1 MNLLAAEAEAPNVLA
16 VPLDELILGI
26 VAFLIVFWLLSK
38 LALPG
43 IRKALDERTATIEGG
58 IERAAAR
65 EAEANALYEQYQAQ
79 LAEARTEAA
88 QIRAQAQSDKLAM
101 VEEAR
106 VEAAEAALGEPLGEL
121 VTTAPAEALTR
132 TREAQLAVLLTS
144 LVAWTALE
152 PSLLDLT
159 PTPVAFAGHSLG
171 QVTALI
177 AAGVIGVEEGVRF
190 VALAGALVG
199 AAIGAREIQIWT
211 DVDGMLTADPRVV
224 ANPRLV
230 PRLPVA
236 PELLRGLPA
245 DCHRRRTTRP
255 SVLPAD

>member
-26 VAFLIVFWLLSK
+26 VAFLIVFWALSK

-106 VEAAEAALGEPLGEL
+106 VEAAEAAAT
-121 VTTAPAEALTR
+121 VTARADAAITAERASTIASLRSEVGTLALTLAGKVVGESLEDDAR
-132 TREAQLAVLLTS
+132 ARATVDRFIADLEAQA
-144 LVAWTALE
+144 
-152 PSLLDLT
+152 
-159 PTPVAFAGHSLG
+159 AGH
-171 QVTALI
+171 
-177 AAGVIGVEEGVRF
+177 
-190 VALAGALVG
+190 
-199 AAIGAREIQIWT
+199 
-211 DVDGMLTADPRVV
+211 
-224 ANPRLV
+224 
-230 PRLPVA
+230 
-236 PELLRGLPA
+236 
-245 DCHRRRTTRP
+245 
-255 SVLPAD
+255 